1 MEASIPKLN
10 KVIDVDHLHDGALQ
24 IIRVIRPEW
33 AQERL
38 HYKIFTD
45 GITNRLIGVYRD
57 DMKDMI
63 LIRVYG
69 ENTDLF
75 IDRQMEFRNMRTMYK
90 ANLSAP
96 IYCTFTNGISYGF
109 TPGKVLDERMV
120 RDTKISA
127 LIAEN
132 MAKMHTLK
140 PMVSSVSTEFPTAE
154 PHQCLFPGIDKFLG
168 LIASAFTVKLSCQ
181 KQKCFCHLDNLQEQA
196 NFLKAELQMLNS
208 PIVFCH
214 NDLLLKNILYDESQ
228 NKVTFI
234 DFEYSDYNYQAFD
247 IANHFC
253 EFCGVDNFEPSL
265 YPSKDFQLRW
275 LRIYLQKWNSH
286 NDITPTAAEL
296 EQSVESLYDVV
307 SRFALASHLY
317 WGLWAVV
324 QANNSS
330 IDFNYL
336 GFAHKRLE
344 EYFKRKHE
352 LFGKNNHHKH

>member
-1 MEASIPKLN
+1 MFVKSYTF
-10 KVIDVDHLHDGALQ
+10 VHS
-24 IIRVIRPEW
+24 
-33 AQERL
+33 
-38 HYKIFTD
+38 F
-45 GITNRLIGVYRD
+45 
-57 DMKDMI
+57 
-63 LIRVYG
+63 
-69 ENTDLF
+69 NTF
-75 IDRQMEFRNMRTMYK
+75 KFFYFR
-90 ANLSAP
+90 
-96 IYCTFTNGISYGF
+96 
-109 TPGKVLDERMV
+109 
-120 RDTKISA
+120 
-127 LIAEN
+127 
-132 MAKMHTLK
+132 
-140 PMVSSVSTEFPTAE
+140 
-154 PHQCLFPGIDKFLG
+154 
-168 LIASAFTVKLSCQ
+168 
-181 KQKCFCHLDNLQEQA
+181 QKCFCHLDNLQEQA

-352 LFGKNNHHKH
+352 LFGKNNHHKHWLTAGAQLPNTCLSFELLDIFHLLCRHSIIDKDRYFYPLQSNIICNQCYFFVITHFESFNNLTALSDV